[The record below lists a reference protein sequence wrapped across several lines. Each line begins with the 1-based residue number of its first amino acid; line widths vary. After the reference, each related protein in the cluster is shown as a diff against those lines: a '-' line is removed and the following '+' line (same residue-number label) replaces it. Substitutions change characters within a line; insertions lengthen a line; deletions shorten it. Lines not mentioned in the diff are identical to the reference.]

1 MHTNF
6 SIILPCYNESE
17 NIHELYNEILN
28 LNVLNSYFEII
39 FVDNGSTDGTGA
51 KIDEI
56 IQISSKIK
64 DSKFFITKLTL
75 PNNLGY
81 GGGILE
87 IQIIIDFNKF

>member
-28 LNVLNSYFEII
+28 LNVVNSYFEII
-39 FVDNGSTDGTGA
+39 FVDNGSTDGTGF

-56 IQISSKIK
+56 IQISSKVK
-64 DSKFFITKLTL
+64 
-75 PNNLGY
+75 
-81 GGGILE
+81 
-87 IQIIIDFNKF
+87 IQTFLLQN